1 MDMRHFIRALPII
14 LLLSF
19 SFVSFAFQFDHLI
32 LFRLA
37 LGCFS
42 IAGLIMLYKLKNIE
56 RIFMVYLYSSWAVLA
71 ALAAVEEALFSSFFF
86 GGLVMAMG
94 YLSYM
99 LIYLSMKQ
107 DGQTRALS

>member
-1 MDMRHFIRALPII
+1 MRHFIKALPIV
-14 LLLSF
+14 LLMSF
-19 SFVSFAFQFDHLI
+19 SFVSFVFQFDHLV

-42 IAGLIMLYKLKNIE
+42 IAGMIFLYKLKNNE
-56 RIFMVYLYSSWAVLA
+56 RIFMVYLYASWIVLA
-71 ALAAVEEALFSSFFF
+71 ALTAVEETLFSSFFF

-99 LIYLSMKQ
+99 LIYLGMKEDQ
-107 DGQTRALS
+107 SQHAA